1 MNRTLFPLLLII
13 IAVIA
18 FFLWVNPH
26 YANVQVL
33 GTQLT
38 QSNNALAQVTEL
50 NSVRS
55 SLVDKEN
62 SFNQSD
68 LAKLQKLLPDNV
80 DNIRLFLD
88 IQGVASRYGTSIQD
102 ISVADQG
109 QTSGATTAAIGPS
122 NKSYGQMVLS
132 FSINISYENL
142 NLFLNDLENSLRL
155 VEIKS
160 LTFTT
165 DNKNP
170 DIYKV
175 SVGINAFWLN
185 PTLATKITSSQ

>member
-1 MNRTLFPLLLII
+1 MNRALFPLLLII
-13 IAVIA
+13 IAIAA

-33 GTQLT
+33 STQLS
-38 QSNNALAQVTEL
+38 QSNKALAQVAEL
-50 NSVRS
+50 NSVRA

-102 ISVADQG
+102 ISVANQG
-109 QTSGATTAAIGPS
+109 QTSAASAQAIGPS
-122 NKSYGQMVLS
+122 NKPYGQMVLS
-132 FSINISYENL
+132 FSVNISYENL
-142 NLFLNDLENSLRL
+142 NLFLKDLENSLRL

-160 LTFTT
+160 LAFTA

-170 DIYKV
+170 GTYKV
-175 SVGINAFWLN
+175 KVDVDAFWLN
-185 PTLATKITSSQ
+185 PPAAAKITSQ